1 MASIYDKALKRKDF
15 SGTVRKDA
23 TGKDAEKSND
33 PKSSADVGKVVNM
46 MSGDANQI
54 AFLVSGMYFI
64 YGAPFEIALAGIY
77 LYKLLGWS
85 AFSGLVV
92 LAVFWPLN
100 QYVAFSQRALHKLT
114 PCRLLARRSISIS
127 KGLLAARD
135 KRMGVLNELLG
146 AIKFIK
152 FFAWEDRW
160 TQRTMDARKKE
171 LSWMVKSRI
180 NSVLFSAIWTLAPIL
195 VSVVSFASYIWV
207 GNQLTVS
214 VAFTAISLFAMVRAP
229 LNVIPTWI
237 VFMMQTKVALDRI
250 QGYIDDDEV
259 DGQVSSLKEDTEGRG
274 NKEGLGIVK
283 GSFKWNEVE
292 EKDEKGKGKVTEAVE
307 LDAGS
312 DTASIPPEVV
322 QEHIFELR
330 DISVIFPDGQLTVV
344 TGTIC
349 FSCTFFVTFLLIY
362 SRSYG

>member
-1 MASIYDKALKRKDF
+1 MGVSRI
-15 SGTVRKDA
+15 
-23 TGKDAEKSND
+23 D
-33 PKSSADVGKVVNM
+33 P
-46 MSGDANQI
+46 
-54 AFLVSGMYFI
+54 
-64 YGAPFEIALAGIY
+64 P
-77 LYKLLGWS
+77 
-85 AFSGLVV
+85 
-92 LAVFWPLN
+92 P
-100 QYVAFSQRALHKLT
+100 
-114 PCRLLARRSISIS
+114 PRLLARRSISIS

-152 FFAWEDRW
+152 FFAWEGRW

-195 VSVVSFASYIWV
+195 VSVVSFASYIWL

-250 QGYIDDDEV
+250 QGYIDEDEV
-259 DGQVSSLKEDTEGRG
+259 DEQVSSLKENSQEHSS
-274 NKEGLGIVK
+274 KEGLGIIK

-292 EKDEKGKGKVTEAVE
+292 EKDDKDKGKVANSSASNSE
-307 LDAGS
+307 S
-312 DTASIPPEVV
+312 DTASTLADAALERR
-322 QEHIFELR
+322 FELR
-330 DISVIFPDGQLTVV
+330 DISVIFPGGQLTVV
-344 TGTIC
+344 TGVVCSLTC
-349 FSCTFFVTFLLIY
+349 FIATFTLLHH
-362 SRSYG
+362 RTHG

>member
-1 MASIYDKALKRKDF
+1 
-15 SGTVRKDA
+15 
-23 TGKDAEKSND
+23 
-33 PKSSADVGKVVNM
+33 
-46 MSGDANQI
+46 
-54 AFLVSGMYFI
+54 
-64 YGAPFEIALAGIY
+64 
-77 LYKLLGWS
+77 
-85 AFSGLVV
+85 
-92 LAVFWPLN
+92 
-100 QYVAFSQRALHKLT
+100 
-114 PCRLLARRSISIS
+114 
-127 KGLLAARD
+127 
-135 KRMGVLNELLG
+135 MGVLNELLG

-160 TQRTMDARKKE
+160 TQRTMDAREKE

-259 DGQVSSLKEDTEGRG
+259 DGQVSSLKEDTGRR
-274 NKEGLGIVK
+274 NNQEGLGIVK

-292 EKDEKGKGKVTEAVE
+292 EKDDKGKAKVTQSTA
-307 LDAGS
+307 LHTGS
-312 DTASIPPEVV
+312 DTIPEAEQGDV
-322 QEHIFELR
+322 FELR
-330 DISVIFPDGQLTVV
+330 DISVIFPDGQLTTV
-344 TGTIC
+344 TGAVCPSYTL
-349 FSCTFFVTFLLIY
+349 FMTLIFMH
-362 SRSYG
+362 SRSYGQRENRPPGK

>member
-1 MASIYDKALKRKDF
+1 M
-15 SGTVRKDA
+15 
-23 TGKDAEKSND
+23 D
-33 PKSSADVGKVVNM
+33 P
-46 MSGDANQI
+46 
-54 AFLVSGMYFI
+54 
-64 YGAPFEIALAGIY
+64 
-77 LYKLLGWS
+77 
-85 AFSGLVV
+85 
-92 LAVFWPLN
+92 
-100 QYVAFSQRALHKLT
+100 SQVD
-114 PCRLLARRSISIS
+114 PPPRLLARRSISIS

-152 FFAWEDRW
+152 FFAWEGRW
-160 TQRTMDARKKE
+160 TERTMDARKKE

-195 VSVVSFASYIWV
+195 VSVVSFASYIWL

-250 QGYIDDDEV
+250 QGYIDEEEV
-259 DGQVSSLKEDTEGRG
+259 DEQVSSLKVGTEGYSS
-274 NKEGLGIVK
+274 KEGLGIIK

-292 EKDEKGKGKVTEAVE
+292 EKDDKGKGKVVKSSSSDAESDAISTLAEAAAE
-307 LDAGS
+307 RR
-312 DTASIPPEVV
+312 
-322 QEHIFELR
+322 FELR

-344 TGTIC
+344 TGTVL
-349 FSCTFFVTFLLIY
+349 FPVRLFVTFTPLHHRTH
-362 SRSYG
+362 S

>member
-1 MASIYDKALKRKDF
+1 MPRELIL
-15 SGTVRKDA
+15 
-23 TGKDAEKSND
+23 
-33 PKSSADVGKVVNM
+33 P
-46 MSGDANQI
+46 
-54 AFLVSGMYFI
+54 
-64 YGAPFEIALAGIY
+64 
-77 LYKLLGWS
+77 
-85 AFSGLVV
+85 
-92 LAVFWPLN
+92 
-100 QYVAFSQRALHKLT
+100 
-114 PCRLLARRSISIS
+114 RLLARRSISIS

-152 FFAWEDRW
+152 FFAWEERW

-195 VSVVSFASYIWV
+195 VSVVSFASYIWL

-250 QGYIDDDEV
+250 QGYTDEDEV
-259 DGQVSSLKEDTEGRG
+259 DGQVSSLKEDTQGHG
-274 NKEGLGIVK
+274 NKEGLGIIK

-292 EKDEKGKGKVTEAVE
+292 EKDDKGKGKVAVPSVPDTES
-307 LDAGS
+307 DA
-312 DTASIPPEVV
+312 ASTIDAEGAPDRR
-322 QEHIFELR
+322 FELR
-330 DISVIFPDGQLTVV
+330 DISVFFPDGQLTVV
-344 TGTIC
+344 TGTVC
-349 FSCTFFVTFLLIY
+349 SPALFFESFTLCSTGPTASGKTALLV
-362 SRSYG
+362 SKRHLPTVKPVDLPT

>member
-1 MASIYDKALKRKDF
+1 
-15 SGTVRKDA
+15 
-23 TGKDAEKSND
+23 
-33 PKSSADVGKVVNM
+33 
-46 MSGDANQI
+46 
-54 AFLVSGMYFI
+54 
-64 YGAPFEIALAGIY
+64 
-77 LYKLLGWS
+77 
-85 AFSGLVV
+85 
-92 LAVFWPLN
+92 
-100 QYVAFSQRALHKLT
+100 
-114 PCRLLARRSISIS
+114 
-127 KGLLAARD
+127 
-135 KRMGVLNELLG
+135 
-146 AIKFIK
+146 
-152 FFAWEDRW
+152 
-160 TQRTMDARKKE
+160 
-171 LSWMVKSRI
+171 MVKSRI

-292 EKDEKGKGKVTEAVE
+292 EKDEKGKGKVTEAVD
-307 LDAGS
+307 LDARS
-312 DTASIPPEVV
+312 DTASIPPEDV
-322 QEHIFELR
+322 QEHVFELR

-344 TGTIC
+344 TGTIR
-349 FSCTFFVTFLLIY
+349 FSCAFSVTFLLIY
-362 SRSYG
+362 SRSHG

>member
-1 MASIYDKALKRKDF
+1 MRITHGLALRRF
-15 SGTVRKDA
+15 
-23 TGKDAEKSND
+23 
-33 PKSSADVGKVVNM
+33 
-46 MSGDANQI
+46 
-54 AFLVSGMYFI
+54 
-64 YGAPFEIALAGIY
+64 
-77 LYKLLGWS
+77 
-85 AFSGLVV
+85 
-92 LAVFWPLN
+92 
-100 QYVAFSQRALHKLT
+100 
-114 PCRLLARRSISIS
+114 LARRSISIS

-160 TQRTMDARKKE
+160 IQRTMDARKKE

-180 NSVLFSAIWTLAPIL
+180 NSILFSAIWTLAPIL
-195 VSVVSFASYIWV
+195 VSVVSFASYIWL

-259 DGQVSSLKEDTEGRG
+259 DGQVSSLKRYTEGHG
-274 NKEGLGIVK
+274 DMEGLGIIK

-292 EKDEKGKGKVTEAVE
+292 EKGGKDKGKSAKPSASDSDR
-307 LDAGS
+307 DATS
-312 DTASIPPEVV
+312 TLAEDDPERR
-322 QEHIFELR
+322 FELR
-330 DISVIFPDGQLTVV
+330 DISVTFPDGGLTVV
-344 TGTIC
+344 TGAMCSLPHYFMTLIPMC
-349 FSCTFFVTFLLIY
+349 SGPTASGKTALLV
-362 SRSYG
+362 SMMCLLVANLAHPSD